1 MKDIFDNINI
11 EFSDEILAAADE
23 AIRMHRRMK
32 LTTDI
37 IFKMFFCGKTP
48 ESKECLRRYLSA
60 ITNRNITSLTVS
72 NPEILPEMI
81 TGKNSRLDINCT
93 FDDGNTA
100 DIELQCSKANDSQR
114 NRALFYG
121 AKLTANSVEEG
132 NSYKD
137 MKMSYQVMIVDY
149 KEFKDK
155 NDDDFYTEF
164 VMYSKKKKI
173 VLSECEKIIFIEL
186 PKLKKLI
193 NSNFNKLSPL
203 QFLSILLKYKT

>member
-81 TGKNSRLDINCT
+81 TGKNNRLDINCT

-114 NRALFYG
+114 NKALFYG

-137 MKMSYQVMIVDY
+137 MKMSY
-149 KEFKDK
+149 
-155 NDDDFYTEF
+155 
-164 VMYSKKKKI
+164 
-173 VLSECEKIIFIEL
+173 
-186 PKLKKLI
+186 
-193 NSNFNKLSPL
+193 
-203 QFLSILLKYKT
+203 